1 MSNKQDIHKK
11 QFYSKIKTAK
21 KLNSQLINWEK
32 LKLYR
37 LLLNFDEENSKVS
50 KSFKQRIRR
59 INFKLVNMGADCNVV
74 YTLLLSSSVTG
85 KENLSR
91 QVSFS

>member
-1 MSNKQDIHKK
+1 MSNNEDIHKK

-37 LLLNFDEENSKVS
+37 LLLNFDETAKFQKVLNKELEELILNLLTWEQIAMLYIHS
-50 KSFKQRIRR
+50 WYHLQS
-59 INFKLVNMGADCNVV
+59 LVR
-74 YTLLLSSSVTG
+74 
-85 KENLSR
+85 KI
-91 QVSFS
+91 